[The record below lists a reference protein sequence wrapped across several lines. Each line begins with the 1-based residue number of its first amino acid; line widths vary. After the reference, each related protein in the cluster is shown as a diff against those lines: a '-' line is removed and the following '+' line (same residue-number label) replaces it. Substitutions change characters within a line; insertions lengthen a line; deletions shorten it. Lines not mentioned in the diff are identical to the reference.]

1 VRRINLISVEKPNK
15 QITKSFFSEQEL
27 LDYIDDVNSPVNE
40 FILKFNK
47 NICKTIWNLNVG
59 SDIIYGK
66 VRFAM
71 AGKTRV
77 GNYITF

>member
-1 VRRINLISVEKPNK
+1 MRRINLISVEKPNK
-15 QITKSFFSEQEL
+15 QITKSFYSEEEL
-27 LDYIDDVNSPVNE
+27 LDFIDNLNPPVSE

-47 NICKTIWNLNVG
+47 NICKSIWSLNVG
-59 SDIIYGK
+59 SDLIYAH

-77 GNYITF
+77 GNHLRF